1 MTIPFFTDPPITLA
15 PKAAGSNRVWWKVG
29 LKRMGEGWVE
39 ADGGGLIFLDTT
51 KLTLVHEINPSLVV
65 EQCASQVIGL
75 SINQVV
81 EP

>member
-1 MTIPFFTDPPITLA
+1 
-15 PKAAGSNRVWWKVG
+15 
-29 LKRMGEGWVE
+29 MGEGWVE

-65 EQCASQVIGL
+65 EQCASQVIEL

>member
-1 MTIPFFTDPPITLA
+1 VE
-15 PKAAGSNRVWWKVG
+15 S
-29 LKRMGEGWVE
+29 WVE

-65 EQCASQVIGL
+65 EQCASQVIELSINQVIEL